1 MGNLTNFKLAFLK
14 ASESYAYQL
23 VTTLPL
29 FPNSHASAVKFT
41 TVNLITMS
49 PARHLQ
55 ENNDNILFVHFRSQV
70 ALERGWKLYAR
81 TILQDSNFWS
91 LFFLQTLVIRW
102 KSSTRHRRG
111 AQLLSHVGTARM
123 RWNFP
128 NHVAQTACAARL
140 TSLLCSRHQHANPA
154 WISLSW

>member
-70 ALERGWKLYAR
+70 ALERG
-81 TILQDSNFWS
+81 
-91 LFFLQTLVIRW
+91 
-102 KSSTRHRRG
+102 
-111 AQLLSHVGTARM
+111 
-123 RWNFP
+123 
-128 NHVAQTACAARL
+128 
-140 TSLLCSRHQHANPA
+140 
-154 WISLSW
+154 